1 MNIILKEDMEKLG
14 KAGEKIKVACGYA
27 RNFLIPQ
34 GVALAAT
41 PSNLKVLEQHMK
53 VRAKRLSAIKEQAEA
68 MAGEISALHLVFTRK
83 SGEEGKLFGSVTPS
97 DVGSA
102 VLEKKIEIDKKKVL
116 LDMPIKQIGVYK
128 VGIKL
133 HPEVTAEVTV
143 EVKAEEEEKPIPTA
157 PAESEEETATNDI
170 KEQSEEPKT
179 DPEPPTD

>member
-14 KAGEKIKVACGYA
+14 RAGEKVKVAGGYA

-34 GVALAAT
+34 ALALEAT

-53 VRAKRLSAIKEQAEA
+53 ARAKRLSAIKEQAQA

-97 DVGSA
+97 DIGSA
-102 VLEKKIEIDKKKVL
+102 VLEKNIEIDKKKVL
-116 LDMPIKQIGVYK
+116 LDMPIKQIGIQK

-143 EVKAEEEEKPIPTA
+143 EVKAEEEEKSIS
-157 PAESEEETATNDI
+157 AETEEEGTKNAE
-170 KEQSEEPKT
+170 EQTEEAQT
-179 DPEPPTD
+179 DPEPPPTATDG